1 MIGFGAAVLAT
12 AMTVTPAVVP
22 AKYPNPCKDRIVQ
35 VVKDAGFKGRHVRV
49 AYAVAWRESN
59 HQPGESTYPDLGLFQ
74 INVGAWSGTKYW
86 PANPLDANQNAR
98 AAYRIWKDHSWQPWG
113 LNSKGT
119 GVDASAYN
127 WSSWQIANW
136 IWKPYTVGLARY
148 DRLPKVCRR

>member
-1 MIGFGAAVLAT
+1 MIALSAAVLAT
-12 AMTVTPAVVP
+12 ALTVTPTAVP

-35 VVKDAGFKGRHVRV
+35 VVKDAGFKGRHVRI

-59 HQPGESTYPDLGLFQ
+59 HQPGESSYPDLGLFQ
-74 INVGAWSGTKYW
+74 INAPSWSGTKYW
-86 PANPLDANQNAR
+86 PRNPLDANDNAR
-98 AAYRIWKDHSWQPWG
+98 AAYRIWKDHSWRPWG

-119 GVDASAYN
+119 GVDARDYN

-136 IWKPYTVGLARY
+136 IWNPYTVGLARY